1 MKKVWVGSTAVHPV
15 PCGNRQ
21 QRVESGRPDWQAQ
34 NAKNPA
40 STTPIVSSVVATGRL
55 MNGAAGF
62 TLAGLQSGLIA
73 AEAAADQVAEATQH
87 RVTRL
92 SFP

>member
-1 MKKVWVGSTAVHPV
+1 MPAGHRTEGLHLKSRWRCFRGLI
-15 PCGNRQ
+15 
-21 QRVESGRPDWQAQ
+21 GRRK

-55 MNGAAGF
+55 MNRAAEF